1 VNTRRSA
8 RAVSLLA
15 AAVVTAAPL
24 SGAVEPERVSS
35 GGVPGVEAGEQRAD
49 SALVAL
55 VERSEAGDTAA
66 LQRARN
72 SVANPRIRAVVDS
85 RLAAARLDL
94 RGTRA
99 ALKRVAWRGIPVRWR
114 AIALAT
120 RAAAAFAQ
128 ADYAA
133 ADSDCRAWLEL
144 PEGSDPIHQRSDIE
158 QMHGI
163 AAGLAALPRQ
173 AVEHWSPG
181 TAATTRD
188 KASLTR
194 TYATIT
200 GVRQEV
206 VLDTGANLSVVTVST
221 ANALG
226 LRVVGGSSVQSSTR
240 RALGVRLAVA
250 HRLEIAGTSLRN
262 VPFLVLEDA
271 DLRLPLPGGYEIPA
285 IIGLPVLRA
294 LRRVTFTAGA
304 LATGSG
310 GGGRGEAPNMVASG
324 SELFVRARIN
334 GLEVPLHFDSGAS
347 DTSLGPR
354 FAADHPGLVA
364 GLAKRSS
371 RVAGAGGAV
380 ENIVSVL
387 GNADVEVGGVTMRLP
402 AMDVARAAPVGN
414 FGTLGQDL
422 LRSKESYTIDFERMT
437 LTLGATR
444 DRFLRR

>member
-1 VNTRRSA
+1 MNTRPVS
-8 RAVSLLA
+8 RAAALLA
-15 AAVVTAAPL
+15 AVVVAAAPV
-24 SGAVEPERVSS
+24 SGAVEPERVPS
-35 GGVPGVEAGEQRAD
+35 GGVPALEAGEQPAD

-55 VERSEAGDTAA
+55 VERSEAGDIAA

-72 SVANPRIRAVVDS
+72 SVADPRVRAVVDS

-99 ALKRVAWRGIPVRWR
+99 ALKRVAWRGLPARWR

-128 ADYAA
+128 GDYAA
-133 ADSDCRAWLEL
+133 ADEDCRAWLEL
-144 PEGSDPIHQRSDIE
+144 PQGSDPVHQRSDVE
-158 QMHGI
+158 QMHAI
-163 AAGLAALPRQ
+163 AAELAAAPRQ
-173 AVEHWSPG
+173 TVERRSPG

-188 KASLTR
+188 KASLLR
-194 TYATIT
+194 TYATIA

-206 VLDTGANLSVVTVST
+206 VVDTGANLSVLTVST
-221 ANALG
+221 ARALG
-226 LRVVGGSSVQSSTR
+226 LRIVGGSSVRSSTR
-240 RALGVRLAVA
+240 GAVGVRLAVA
-250 HRLEIAGTSLRN
+250 DRLQIAGTSLRD
-262 VPFLVLEDA
+262 VAFLVLEDS

-285 IIGLPVLRA
+285 IIGFPVLKA

-304 LATGSG
+304 LATGRG
-310 GGGRGEAPNMVASG
+310 GGGRGEASNMVASG
-324 SELFVRARIN
+324 SDLFVRARIN
-334 GLEVPLHFDSGAS
+334 GAEVPLHLDSGAS
-347 DTSLGPR
+347 RTSLGPR

-371 RVAGAGGAV
+371 RLAGAGGAV

-387 GNADVEVGGVTMRLP
+387 VNADVEVGGVVIRLP
-402 AMDVARAAPVGN
+402 AMDVATAAPAGN

-437 LTLGATR
+437 LVLGATR
-444 DRFLRR
+444 DRSPDR